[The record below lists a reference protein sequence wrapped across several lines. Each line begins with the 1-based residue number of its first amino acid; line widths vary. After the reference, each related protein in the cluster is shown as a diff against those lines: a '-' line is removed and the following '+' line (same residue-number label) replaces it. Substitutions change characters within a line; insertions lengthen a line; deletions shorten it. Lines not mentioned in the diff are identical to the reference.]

1 MTDIGK
7 TLQNARNEKH
17 YTLDDLQQIT
27 KIQKRYLIAIEENN
41 FDALPGDFYVR
52 AFIRQYADTVG
63 IKADKLLSELD
74 EQAGK
79 KKVEE
84 TEEEPTEAKTRTEAV
99 RRQQHSSTPS
109 QVSQSFDKFMHYL
122 PTIIIVGVVVIIIGS
137 IYFVVAG
144 NKKEANQAASSTNV
158 SISSDVSSSKKSS
171 KKESSSEEVS
181 SSSSKKESSS
191 SSESSSKSSKGQ
203 KITNTAVSG
212 SRFTYSLTSPAKKN
226 KIKFTSKGGSAW
238 SSISVNGTA
247 NWQGTL
253 QNGASHTVTLP
264 EGTTSFNISLGN
276 SNVTNITING
286 KKFDFLKENSTLTV
300 RQITVNVANE

>member
-1 MTDIGK
+1 M
-7 TLQNARNEKH
+7 
-17 YTLDDLQQIT
+17 
-27 KIQKRYLIAIEENN
+27 
-41 FDALPGDFYVR
+41 
-52 AFIRQYADTVG
+52 
-63 IKADKLLSELD
+63 
-74 EQAGK
+74 
-79 KKVEE
+79 
-84 TEEEPTEAKTRTEAV
+84 
-99 RRQQHSSTPS
+99 
-109 QVSQSFDKFMHYL
+109 
-122 PTIIIVGVVVIIIGS
+122 
-137 IYFVVAG
+137 
-144 NKKEANQAASSTNV
+144 

>member
-1 MTDIGK
+1 
-7 TLQNARNEKH
+7 
-17 YTLDDLQQIT
+17 
-27 KIQKRYLIAIEENN
+27 
-41 FDALPGDFYVR
+41 
-52 AFIRQYADTVG
+52 
-63 IKADKLLSELD
+63 
-74 EQAGK
+74 
-79 KKVEE
+79 
-84 TEEEPTEAKTRTEAV
+84 
-99 RRQQHSSTPS
+99 
-109 QVSQSFDKFMHYL
+109 MHYL

-191 SSESSSKSSKGQ
+191 SSESSESSKGQ

>member
-1 MTDIGK
+1 M
-7 TLQNARNEKH
+7 
-17 YTLDDLQQIT
+17 
-27 KIQKRYLIAIEENN
+27 IAIEENN

-99 RRQQHSSTPS
+99 RRQQQSSTPS

-191 SSESSSKSSKGQ
+191 SSESSKSSKGQKITQ

>member
-99 RRQQHSSTPS
+99 RRQQQSSTPS
-109 QVSQSFDKFMHYL
+109 QVSQNFDKFMHYL

-191 SSESSSKSSKGQ
+191 SSESSKSSKGQ

-212 SRFTYSLTSPAKKN
+212 SRFTYSLTNPAKKN
-226 KIKFTSKGGSAW
+226 KIRFTSKGGSAW

-300 RQITVNVANE
+300 HVANE

>member
-99 RRQQHSSTPS
+99 RRQQQSSTPS

-158 SISSDVSSSKKSS
+158 SISSDVSSSKK
-171 KKESSSEEVS
+171 
-181 SSSSKKESSS
+181 
-191 SSESSSKSSKGQ
+191 SSKSSKGQ

>member
-99 RRQQHSSTPS
+99 RRQQQSSTPS
-109 QVSQSFDKFMHYL
+109 
-122 PTIIIVGVVVIIIGS
+122 
-137 IYFVVAG
+137 
-144 NKKEANQAASSTNV
+144 AS
-158 SISSDVSSSKKSS
+158 
-171 KKESSSEEVS
+171 
-181 SSSSKKESSS
+181 
-191 SSESSSKSSKGQ
+191 
-203 KITNTAVSG
+203 
-212 SRFTYSLTSPAKKN
+212 
-226 KIKFTSKGGSAW
+226 
-238 SSISVNGTA
+238 
-247 NWQGTL
+247 
-253 QNGASHTVTLP
+253 
-264 EGTTSFNISLGN
+264 
-276 SNVTNITING
+276 
-286 KKFDFLKENSTLTV
+286 
-300 RQITVNVANE
+300 

>member
-99 RRQQHSSTPS
+99 RRQQQQSSTPS

-191 SSESSSKSSKGQ
+191 SSESSKSSKGQ

>member
-99 RRQQHSSTPS
+99 RRQQQSSTPS

-191 SSESSSKSSKGQ
+191 SSESSKSSKGQ

-226 KIKFTSKGGSAW
+226 KILMIVNLLGKFK
-238 SSISVNGTA
+238 
-247 NWQGTL
+247 L
-253 QNGASHTVTLP
+253 
-264 EGTTSFNISLGN
+264 
-276 SNVTNITING
+276 ITP
-286 KKFDFLKENSTLTV
+286 
-300 RQITVNVANE
+300 